1 MSVSRRLVTVAATC
15 ALLVTGCSLP
25 GLSTSSGPGAKTG
38 QSAGA
43 SSAGAS
49 SPAAKISRRA
59 GESVDVA
66 EFSKEIK
73 ASQEKI
79 TITTSEIITETNGV
93 TTKQTKVTD
102 TRDKSRPKAKIDS
115 EVAGKKQQI
124 IIIGSTVY
132 AKKEG
137 DAKWTKTTDN
147 DDFNNSEL
155 LSKITFSKVTYVGLE
170 TMDGEQLQ
178 HYATEMSM
186 FGITGPADVW
196 LDSQSRVRRSSS
208 ALSGTKITIKMSNFN
223 KPVTITEPPA
233 SEVQ

>member
-1 MSVSRRLVTVAATC
+1 MSVSRRLVTAAATC

-38 QSAGA
+38 LSAGA

-59 GESVDVA
+59 GESVDAA
-66 EFSKEIK
+66 EFSKEIQ

-79 TITTSEIITETNGV
+79 TSATIKIITETKGV
-93 TTKQTKVTD
+93 TTKQTGATD
-102 TRDKSRPKAKIDS
+102 ISDKSRPKAKMDLEI
-115 EVAGKKQQI
+115 AGKKQQI
-124 IIIGSTVY
+124 IIIGSTMY

-137 DAKWTKTTDN
+137 DAKWTKTTTK
-147 DDFNNSEL
+147 DDFNSSGL
-155 LSKITFSKVTYVGLE
+155 LSKITFSKVTYVGPE

-178 HYATEMSM
+178 HYATEMSIA
-186 FGITGPADVW
+186 GITAPSDIWV
-196 LDSQSRVRRSSS
+196 DSQSRIRQSS
-208 ALSGTKITIKMSNFN
+208 LTMSGTKTTNKISNFN

>member
-79 TITTSEIITETNGV
+79 TITTSEIITESNGV

-102 TRDKSRPKAKIDS
+102 TSDKSRPKAKIDS

-124 IIIGSTVY
+124 IVIGSTVY
-132 AKKEG
+132 AKKKG
-137 DAKWTKTTDN
+137 
-147 DDFNNSEL
+147 
-155 LSKITFSKVTYVGLE
+155 
-170 TMDGEQLQ
+170 M
-178 HYATEMSM
+178 
-186 FGITGPADVW
+186 
-196 LDSQSRVRRSSS
+196 
-208 ALSGTKITIKMSNFN
+208 LSGPRRPIMMILTIPNYLARS
-223 KPVTITEPPA
+223 P
-233 SEVQ
+233 SRR

>member
-1 MSVSRRLVTVAATC
+1 MSVSRRLVTAAATC

-43 SSAGAS
+43 SS
-49 SPAAKISRRA
+49 PAAKTSRRA

-102 TRDKSRPKAKIDS
+102 TSDKSRPKAKIDS

-124 IIIGSTVY
+124 IVIGSTVY
-132 AKKEG
+132 AKKKG
-137 DAKWTKTTDN
+137 
-147 DDFNNSEL
+147 
-155 LSKITFSKVTYVGLE
+155 
-170 TMDGEQLQ
+170 M
-178 HYATEMSM
+178 
-186 FGITGPADVW
+186 
-196 LDSQSRVRRSSS
+196 
-208 ALSGTKITIKMSNFN
+208 LSGPRRPIMMILTIPNYLARS
-223 KPVTITEPPA
+223 P
-233 SEVQ
+233 SRR